1 MTKKLS
7 AVSSQLSAGK
17 RPRIIAGRWKGRILQ
32 VPASARP
39 TSSRARE
46 ALFDVLQG
54 VIGGARI
61 LDLYAGSGA
70 VGLEALSRGASRA
83 VFVEK
88 DSRALEGNL
97 VALGAEPGEFEVVRR
112 DVREAVATL
121 LLRDEE
127 FDLVFADPPYLAEAA
142 VPARVA
148 ELLAPS
154 GILILQTDSDA
165 APKPP
170 SGLVA
175 AERRAYGRN
184 VFWLFE
190 ARKTA

>member
-7 AVSSQLSAGK
+7 AVSSQLSARN
-17 RPRIIAGRWKGRILQ
+17 RPRILAGRWKGRVLQ
-32 VPASARP
+32 VPRTARP

-54 VIGGARI
+54 VIGGARV
-61 LDLYAGSGA
+61 LDLFAGSGA

-88 DSRALEGNL
+88 DSRALEANL
-97 VALGAEPGEFEVVRR
+97 AAVGAEAAECDVIRR
-112 DVREAVATL
+112 DVRDAVAAL
-121 LLRDEE
+121 LLRGEQ
-127 FDLVFADPPYLAEAA
+127 FDLVFADPPYEDEPAL
-142 VPARVA
+142 PARVA
-148 ELLAPS
+148 GLLAPS
-154 GILILQTDSDA
+154 GTLIVQADSNA
-165 APKPP
+165 APQPP
-170 SGLVA
+170 RGLVA

-190 ARKTA
+190 GKTP